1 MKGKKRTDLCF
12 FVYSEL
18 IFIFKVTIWENTYY
32 VIYKEWVWEGL
43 GSEQRS
49 DIRQFAFYCSLHRNQ
64 MKIKL
69 NKPASTQ

>member
-1 MKGKKRTDLCF
+1 MCVSY

-43 GSEQRS
+43 GWIQSS
-49 DIRQFAFYCSLHRNQ
+49 GLTLGSLLFTAVFFTE
-64 MKIKL
+64 IKW
-69 NKPASTQ
+69 K